1 MEDKTP
7 SDVTLLGRT
16 SSEVFFMLIVVVH
29 SFCCQ
34 FCSSFCCSLFVDF
47 LHSHLLFHIIPHPS
61 VDYCRVFTLILYF
74 QPSPSLSDSRHFHFN
89 LSKIFFH
96 SLTASA
102 TVLRGHFLPTC
113 VFYLT
118 LLHRHFTCIY
128 QDLPGSRQFFLEVCR
143 ASY

>member
-74 QPSPSLSDSRHFHFN
+74 RPSPSQSDLRHFHFQ
-89 LSKIFFH
+89 IFRYL
-96 SLTASA
+96 LTASA
-102 TVLRGHFLPTC
+102 TVLSGYFLLTG

-118 LLHRHFTCIY
+118 LLPNIFGTACFY
-128 QDLPGSRQFFLEVCR
+128 QGLPGSRQSFLEVCR

>member
-74 QPSPSLSDSRHFHFN
+74 QPSPSQRYLQHFHFQPFRY
-89 LSKIFFH
+89 L
-96 SLTASA
+96 LTASA
-102 TVLRGHFLPTC
+102 TVLSGHFLPTD
-113 VFYLT
+113 VFYLM
-118 LLHRHFTCIY
+118 LLHQHFTCVY
-128 QDLPGSRQFFLEVCR
+128 QGFTGSRQFFLEICR